1 VVHLPLIQSGHPG
14 PPELPSLPSLSSV
27 RRGEVPDAQWLDW
40 RWQLGHMLTTADE
53 LGRVVELGPEERD
66 GLAASARLFRIG
78 ITPYYASLMDP
89 VHASCPIRLQAIP
102 RAAEADIRDEELRD
116 PLGEDARRAAPSV
129 VHKYPD
135 RVLFL
140 VVDRCGIYCRHC
152 NRRRLVGGDEPPT
165 TADLEAGLDYIARTR
180 RIRDVLISGGDP
192 LLLSTR
198 RLAYLLGRLREI
210 RHVETL
216 RIGTR
221 LPVVCP
227 MRIDDELIAALRRH
241 HPLFINTHFNHDK
254 ELTPEARAA
263 CERLVDA
270 GIPVGNQTVLLR
282 GVNSSVRSL
291 RALMRGLVRSRVR
304 PYYLFQ
310 GDTVIGTDHLRTPV
324 EAAMELYRGLVRSR
338 VRPYYLFQGD
348 TVLGT
353 DHLRTPV
360 DTAMELYRGLRGW
373 MSGMCVPMLVLD
385 APGGGGKVPIVPSY
399 LEHLDPERA
408 IVRTYRGLQIEYPQ
422 PRERDC
428 TVPYDEIHF
437 AGVPADDDREGS
449 AEAW

>member
-1 VVHLPLIQSGHPG
+1 
-14 PPELPSLPSLSSV
+14 
-27 RRGEVPDAQWLDW
+27 
-40 RWQLGHMLTTADE
+40 
-53 LGRVVELGPEERD
+53 
-66 GLAASARLFRIG
+66 
-78 ITPYYASLMDP
+78 MDP

-102 RAAEADIRDEELRD
+102 RPAEADIRDEELRD
-116 PLGEDARRAAPSV
+116 PLGEDSHNPAPTV

-165 TADLEAGLDYIARTR
+165 TAELEAGLDYIAQTP
-180 RIRDVLISGGDP
+180 RIRDVLLSGGDP

-198 RLAYLLGRLREI
+198 RLGHLLGRLRAI
-210 RHVETL
+210 PHVETI

-227 MRIDDELIAALRRH
+227 MRIDDELCAMLRRH
-241 HPLFINTHFNHDK
+241 HPLFINTHFNHVK

-263 CERLVDA
+263 CERLADA
-270 GIPVGNQTVLLR
+270 GVPVGNQTVLLR
-282 GVNSSVRSL
+282 GVNSSVRAL
-291 RALMRGLVRSRVR
+291 RALMRGLLRSRVR

-324 EAAMELYRGLVRSR
+324 EAAQELYK
-338 VRPYYLFQGD
+338 
-348 TVLGT
+348 
-353 DHLRTPV
+353 
-360 DTAMELYRGLRGW
+360 GLRGW
-373 MSGMCVPMLVLD
+373 INGMAVPMLVLD

-399 LEHLDPERA
+399 IEELTDDH
-408 IVRTYRGLQIEYPQ
+408 VTVSTYRGTRVVYPQ

-428 TVPYDEIHF
+428 TVPYDEIFF
-437 AGVPADDDREGS
+437 AGAPADDDREGS
-449 AEAW
+449 T

>member
-1 VVHLPLIQSGHPG
+1 
-14 PPELPSLPSLSSV
+14 
-27 RRGEVPDAQWLDW
+27 
-40 RWQLGHMLTTADE
+40 MLTTADE
-53 LGRVVELGPEERD
+53 LAGAIALSPEERA
-66 GLAASARLFRIG
+66 GLAASAQLFRVG

-89 VHASCPIRLQAIP
+89 ANESCPIRLQAIP
-102 RAAEADIRDEELRD
+102 RAAEAAIRDEELRD
-116 PLGEDARRAAPSV
+116 PLGEDSHRPVASV

-165 TADLEAGLDYIARTR
+165 SAELEAGLDYIARTP
-180 RIRDVLISGGDP
+180 RIRDVLLSGGDP

-198 RLAYLLGRLREI
+198 RLDYLLGRLRQI
-210 RHVETL
+210 RHVETI

-221 LPVVCP
+221 MPVVCP
-227 MRIDDELIAALRRH
+227 MRIDAELAQALRAH
-241 HPLFINTHFNHDK
+241 HPLFVNTHFNHEK
-254 ELTPEARAA
+254 ELTADARAA

-324 EAAMELYRGLVRSR
+324 E
-338 VRPYYLFQGD
+338 
-348 TVLGT
+348 
-353 DHLRTPV
+353 
-360 DTAMELYRGLRGW
+360 TAMELYRGLRGW
-373 MSGMCVPMLVLD
+373 MSGMCIPQLVLD
-385 APGGGGKVPIVPSY
+385 APGGGGKVPIMPSY
-399 LEHLDPERA
+399 VESLDAERVV
-408 IVRTYRGLQIEYPQ
+408 VRTYRGDRVEYPQ

-428 TVPYDEIHF
+428 RVPYDEVYF

>member
-1 VVHLPLIQSGHPG
+1 MPERRTSLPLAHDP
-14 PPELPSLPSLSSV
+14 V
-27 RRGEVPDAQWLDW
+27 RRADVPAAQWNDW
-40 RWQLGHMLTTADE
+40 RWQLGHMLTSTDDLA
-53 LGRVVELGPEERD
+53 RVIDLSPEERA
-66 GLAASARLFRIG
+66 GLAASASLFRVG

-89 VHASCPIRLQAIP
+89 AHASCPVRLQAIP
-102 RAAEADIRDEELRD
+102 RAAEAAIREEELRD
-116 PLGEDARRAAPSV
+116 PLGEDTHNPAPSV

-165 TADLEAGLDYIARTR
+165 TAELEAGLEYIAKTR
-180 RIRDVLISGGDP
+180 RIRDVLLSGGDP

-198 RLAYLLGRLREI
+198 RLEYLLSRLRQI
-210 RHVETL
+210 PHVETI

-227 MRIDDELIAALRRH
+227 MRIDDELTSALRKH
-241 HPLFINTHFNHDK
+241 HPLFINTHFNHVK
-254 ELTPEARAA
+254 ELTPEARAG

-291 RALMRGLVRSRVR
+291 RALMRGLLRSRVK

-324 EAAMELYRGLVRSR
+324 ESAQELYK
-338 VRPYYLFQGD
+338 
-348 TVLGT
+348 
-353 DHLRTPV
+353 
-360 DTAMELYRGLRGW
+360 GLRGW
-373 MSGMCVPMLVLD
+373 MNGMAVPMLVLD
-385 APGGGGKVPIVPSY
+385 APGGGGKVPIIPDYIEEIDEDRV
-399 LEHLDPERA
+399 
-408 IVRTYRGLQIEYPQ
+408 IVQTYRGTRVEYPQ

-428 TVPYDEIHF
+428 TVPYDAVYF
-437 AGVPADDDREGS
+437 AGEPDDDDREGS
-449 AEAW
+449 RE

>member
-1 VVHLPLIQSGHPG
+1 VVHLSVVQPTA
-14 PPELPSLPSLSSV
+14 SV
-27 RRGEVPDAQWLDW
+27 RRADVSDAQWFDW

-53 LGRVVELGPEERD
+53 LATAVTLSPDERA
-66 GLAASARLFRIG
+66 GLAASARLFRVG

-89 VHASCPIRLQAIP
+89 VHASCPIRMQAIP
-102 RAAEADIRDEELRD
+102 RPAEADIRDEELRD
-116 PLGEDARRAAPSV
+116 PLGEDSHNPAPSV

-165 TADLEAGLDYIARTR
+165 TAELEAGLDYIARTP
-180 RIRDVLISGGDP
+180 RIRDVLLSGGDP

-198 RLAYLLGRLREI
+198 RLGHLLGRLRAI
-210 RHVETL
+210 PHVETI

-227 MRIDDELIAALRRH
+227 MRIDDELCAMLRRH
-241 HPLFINTHFNHDK
+241 HPLFINTHFNHLK

-270 GIPVGNQTVLLR
+270 GVPVGNQTVLLR
-282 GVNSSVRSL
+282 GINSSVRAL
-291 RALMRGLVRSRVR
+291 RALMRGLLRSRVR

-324 EAAMELYRGLVRSR
+324 ETAQELYK
-338 VRPYYLFQGD
+338 
-348 TVLGT
+348 
-353 DHLRTPV
+353 
-360 DTAMELYRGLRGW
+360 GLRGW
-373 MSGMCVPMLVLD
+373 MNGMAVPMLVLD

-399 LEHLDPERA
+399 IEELTDDH
-408 IVRTYRGLQIEYPQ
+408 VTVSTYRGTRIVYPQ

-428 TVPYDEIHF
+428 TVPYDAIYF
-437 AGVPADDDREGS
+437 ADEPADDDREGS
-449 AEAW
+449 R

>member
-1 VVHLPLIQSGHPG
+1 MVHLPLIKDEPARD
-14 PPELPSLPSLSSV
+14 SV
-27 RRGEVPDAQWLDW
+27 RRADVSDAKWNDW
-40 RWQLGHMLTTADE
+40 RWQLGHMLTTADD
-53 LGRVVELGPEERD
+53 LGRAVELSPAERA
-66 GLAASARLFRIG
+66 GLAASSTLFRIG

-89 VHASCPIRLQAIP
+89 QHASCPIRMQAIP
-102 RAAEADIRDEELRD
+102 HPAEADIRDEELRD
-116 PLGEDARRAAPSV
+116 PLGEDTHNPAPSV
-129 VHKYPD
+129 IHKYPD

-165 TADLEAGLDYIARTR
+165 TADLEAGLEYIAKTP
-180 RIRDVLISGGDP
+180 RIRDVLLSGGDP

-198 RLAYLLGRLREI
+198 RLDYLLGRLRALP
-210 RHVETL
+210 HVETI

-227 MRIDDELIAALRRH
+227 MRIDAELTSALRKH
-241 HPLFINTHFNHDK
+241 HPLFINTHFNHIK
-254 ELTPEARAA
+254 ELTPEARTG

-282 GVNSSVRSL
+282 GINSSVASL
-291 RALMRGLVRSRVR
+291 RALMRGLLRSRVR

-324 EAAMELYRGLVRSR
+324 ESAMELY
-338 VRPYYLFQGD
+338 Q
-348 TVLGT
+348 
-353 DHLRTPV
+353 
-360 DTAMELYRGLRGW
+360 GLRGW
-373 MSGMCVPMLVLD
+373 MNGMAVPMLVLD

-399 LEHLDPERA
+399 IEHLDEQRV
-408 IVRTYRGLQIEYPQ
+408 IVKTYRGVRIEYPQ

-428 TVPYDEIHF
+428 RVAYDAIQF
-437 AGVPADDDREGS
+437 AGEPADDDREGS
-449 AEAW
+449 AEAL

>member
-1 VVHLPLIQSGHPG
+1 M
-14 PPELPSLPSLSSV
+14 
-27 RRGEVPDAQWLDW
+27 RRGDVTDKQWNDW
-40 RWQLGHMLTTADE
+40 RWQLGHMLTSADE
-53 LGRVVELGPEERD
+53 LARAVTLSPEERA
-66 GLAASARLFRIG
+66 GLAASATLFRVG

-102 RAAEADIRDEELRD
+102 RPQEGDIRAEELRD
-116 PLGEDARRAAPSV
+116 PLGEDSHNPAPSV

-165 TADLEAGLDYIARTR
+165 TADLEAGLEYIAKTK
-180 RIRDVLISGGDP
+180 RIRDVLLSGGDP

-198 RLAYLLGRLREI
+198 RLGYLLARLRALPHI
-210 RHVETL
+210 ETI

-227 MRIDDELIAALRRH
+227 MRIDAELTSMLRQH
-241 HPLFINTHFNHDK
+241 HPLFINTHFNHIK
-254 ELTPEARAA
+254 ELTPEARTG

-282 GVNSSVRSL
+282 GINSSVKSL
-291 RALMRGLVRSRVR
+291 RALMRGLLRSRVK

-310 GDTVIGTDHLRTPV
+310 GDTVIGTDHLRTSV
-324 EAAMELYRGLVRSR
+324 ESAMQLY
-338 VRPYYLFQGD
+338 Q
-348 TVLGT
+348 
-353 DHLRTPV
+353 
-360 DTAMELYRGLRGW
+360 GLRGW
-373 MSGMCVPMLVLD
+373 MNGMAVPMLVLD

-399 LEHLDPERA
+399 IESSDDTSVV
-408 IVRTYRGLQIEYPQ
+408 VRTYRGNRIEYPQ
-422 PRERDC
+422 PRETDC
-428 TVPYDEIHF
+428 TVPYDAVQF
-437 AGVPADDDREGS
+437 AGEPDDDDREGS
-449 AEAW
+449 AELIEG

>member
-1 VVHLPLIQSGHPG
+1 
-14 PPELPSLPSLSSV
+14 V
-27 RRGEVPDAQWLDW
+27 RRADVPDAQWNDW
-40 RWQLGHMLTTADE
+40 RWQLGHMLTTADD
-53 LGRVVELGPEERD
+53 LARAVELSAAERA
-66 GLAASARLFRIG
+66 GLAASSTLFRIG

-102 RAAEADIRDEELRD
+102 HPAEADIREEELRD
-116 PLGEDARRAAPSV
+116 PLGEDTHNPAPSV
-129 VHKYPD
+129 IHKYPD

-165 TADLEAGLDYIARTR
+165 TAELEAGLEYIAKTT
-180 RIRDVLISGGDP
+180 RIRDVLLSGGDP

-198 RLAYLLGRLREI
+198 RLDYLLGRLRAI
-210 RHVETL
+210 PHVETI

-227 MRIDDELIAALRRH
+227 MRIDAELTAALRKH
-241 HPLFINTHFNHDK
+241 HPLFINTHFNHIK
-254 ELTPEARAA
+254 ELTPEARAG

-282 GVNSSVRSL
+282 GINSSVPSL
-291 RALMRGLVRSRVR
+291 RALMRGLLRSRVR

-324 EAAMELYRGLVRSR
+324 E
-338 VRPYYLFQGD
+338 
-348 TVLGT
+348 
-353 DHLRTPV
+353 
-360 DTAMELYRGLRGW
+360 TAMELYQGLRGW
-373 MSGMCVPMLVLD
+373 MNSMAVPMLVLD

-399 LEHLDPERA
+399 IEHLDEQRV
-408 IVRTYRGLQIEYPQ
+408 IVKTYRGVRIEYPQ

-428 TVPYDEIHF
+428 SVAYDQVQC
-437 AGVPADDDREGS
+437 AGQPPDDDREGS
-449 AEAW
+449 VEAL

>member
-1 VVHLPLIQSGHPG
+1 VDHLPLISIHRPTT
-14 PPELPSLPSLSSV
+14 PALPSV
-27 RRGEVPDAQWLDW
+27 RRGDVPDARWFDW

-53 LGRVVELGPEERD
+53 LASVVALSAEERA
-66 GLAASARLFRIG
+66 GLAASAQLFRIG

-89 VHASCPIRLQAIP
+89 AHASCPIRLQAIP
-102 RAAEADIRDEELRD
+102 RTAEANIRDEELRD
-116 PLGEDARRAAPSV
+116 PLGEDSHNPAPSV

-165 TADLEAGLDYIARTR
+165 TADLEAGLAYIARTP
-180 RIRDVLISGGDP
+180 RIRDVLLSGGDP

-198 RLAYLLGRLREI
+198 RLDYLLGRLRAI
-210 RHVETL
+210 RHVETI

-227 MRIDDELIAALRRH
+227 MRIDSELTQALRAH
-241 HPLFINTHFNHDK
+241 HPLFINTHFNHEK

-282 GVNSSVRSL
+282 GINSSVRSL

-324 EAAMELYRGLVRSR
+324 EAAMELYRGL
-338 VRPYYLFQGD
+338 
-348 TVLGT
+348 
-353 DHLRTPV
+353 
-360 DTAMELYRGLRGW
+360 RGW
-373 MSGMCVPMLVLD
+373 MSGMCVPQLVLD
-385 APGGGGKVPIVPSY
+385 APGGGGKVPIMPSY
-399 LEHLDPERA
+399 IEHLDEERV
-408 IVRTYRGLQIEYPQ
+408 IVQTYRGIRIEYPQ

-428 TVPYDEIHF
+428 TVPYDDIHF

>member
-1 VVHLPLIQSGHPG
+1 VVHLPLAPEPLAPGSSSRPSG
-14 PPELPSLPSLSSV
+14 PPGAPPSL
-27 RRGEVPDAQWLDW
+27 RRGDVPDGQWLDW
-40 RWQLGHMLTTADE
+40 RWQLGHMLTSADE
-53 LGRVVELGPEERD
+53 LAHVVALSAEERA
-66 GLAASARLFRIG
+66 GLAGSAHLFRIG

-102 RAAEADIRDEELRD
+102 RPAEADVRAEELRD
-116 PLGEDARRAAPSV
+116 PLGEDSHNPAPSV
-129 VHKYPD
+129 IHKYPD
-135 RVLFL
+135 RALFL

-165 TADLEAGLDYIARTR
+165 TADLEAGLDYLARTP
-180 RIRDVLISGGDP
+180 RIRDVLLSGGDP

-198 RLAYLLGRLREI
+198 RLAYLLGRLRAI
-210 RHVETL
+210 RHIETL

-227 MRIDDELIAALRRH
+227 MRIDAELTCALRAH
-241 HPLFINTHFNHDK
+241 HPLFVNTHFNHAR

-310 GDTVIGTDHLRTPV
+310 GDTV
-324 EAAMELYRGLVRSR
+324 
-338 VRPYYLFQGD
+338 
-348 TVLGT
+348 LGT

-373 MSGMCVPMLVLD
+373 ISGMCVPELVLD

-408 IVRTYRGLQIEYPQ
+408 IVRTYRGARVDYPQ

-428 TVPYDEIHF
+428 TVAYDAVYF
-437 AGVPADDDREGS
+437 AGVPDDDDREGS
-449 AEAW
+449 AEAG